1 MADAG
6 ITLNT
11 LFGLPDEGFCRHAL
25 SIGIEAEEMSSMKS
39 KALAAIKGLQWS
51 TVEGDIFHGISEL
64 LNMDLMDVM
73 VKTWNQYGT
82 LADYAELSKA
92 GGTAQLV
99 ELTDHSMSM
108 ELHPFVEIQFA
119 EFTKK
124 IFFDVTLEITL
135 KAIRLKI
142 EEARIKSVETGSC
155 EGKGEIK
162 IRDITLLQLP
172 FKPIDLPGKINLGE
186 GIAIA

>member
-1 MADAG
+1 VADSG

-51 TVEGDIFHGISEL
+51 SVEGDIFHGISQL
-64 LNMDLMDVM
+64 LNMDLMNVM
-73 VKTWNQYGT
+73 ASTWNQYGT
-82 LADYAELSKA
+82 LAEYAEQSKA
-92 GGTAQLV
+92 GGTAQRV
-99 ELTDHSMSM
+99 NLTDHSMSI

-135 KAIRLKI
+135 KALRLKI

-155 EGKGEIK
+155 EGRGEIK